1 AGQAAVGLVHYED
14 AVQAELGAEVA
25 AGRRALTVFTKR
37 PGTVHR
43 VMRTRP
49 LWPLL
54 QDLVSGRTTMAD
66 QLERRRVRWLVGAV
80 GG

>member
-1 AGQAAVGLVHYED
+1 M
-14 AVQAELGAEVA
+14 A
-25 AGRRALTVFTKR
+25 AGRRALQVFSRR
-37 PGTVHR
+37 PGLVHQ

-66 QLERRRVRWLVGAV
+66 QLQRRRVRWLVNLV
-80 GG
+80 D